1 MKAEAFTGAAQGVN
15 SDHHYAMA
23 NKALITAA
31 ALLSMY
37 CKLGLKTAMGCTIRA
52 DRESCLSC

>member
-15 SDHHYAMA
+15 SDHHYVME

-31 ALLSMY
+31 VFLSMY
-37 CKLGLKTAMGCTIRA
+37 CKVGLKTAMGCMTRA
-52 DRESCLSC
+52 DRDSRLFC